1 MQCSMQY
8 HIIKLDIVML
18 SRCHLYSVSNVLSPL
33 APPVTVYITFKTGV
47 RPVLTKLVYANNS
60 QNLSW
65 LTFARHCPF
74 SFAYLAARIFLNGQ
88 IGKQQGC
95 LDTSWNIVSSS
106 QISWK
111 TWMPHLSL
119 LILWL
124 SAIQAFLYWYV
135 KNRISQ
141 LELLVMLSQ
150 HHYFIIIL
158 WHYFALLD
166 VSWVSKVSPMV
177 AILNLINKPF

>member
-1 MQCSMQY
+1 MSW
-8 HIIKLDIVML
+8 K
-18 SRCHLYSVSNVLSPL
+18 SRSL
-33 APPVTVYITFKTGV
+33 IT
-47 RPVLTKLVYANNS
+47 P
-60 QNLSW
+60 W
-65 LTFARHCPF
+65 LKFARHCPF

-119 LILWL
+119 LILSL

-141 LELLVMLSQ
+141 LELLLMLSQ

-166 VSWVSKVSPMV
+166 VSWVNKASPMM
-177 AILNLINKPF
+177 ASLSLLNQPFWKYWILTIPILQLYKYIFFLNFEDDYLTNSVFDGDWEHEYNICFLSPHQL